1 MAQPQS
7 SGMETEN
14 VNKIEAELM
23 EIIMNG
29 SDNIA
34 KDQVLYGAIPM
45 EDSEKLAQN
54 EIIYG
59 GLMPLEFEDEDE
71 IMVAEDEVE
80 VEVTMDS
87 GCVAHVMPASKI
99 PKGVLIKKP
108 IQPRNFVAA
117 NGGSI
122 RNHGTAKVGLQTSAG
137 KQINQTVHVAE
148 VTRALHSTGKCC
160 DAKHEVLYTK
170 DMCTVVPEGT
180 FAHMLKGAKKIA
192 EYPRRDGGRYTAKMK
207 AKRVDAGFTR
217 PGLNR

>member
-1 MAQPQS
+1 
-7 SGMETEN
+7 MEAEN

-29 SDNIA
+29 SDNIT

-45 EDSEKLAQN
+45 DDLEKLAQN

-71 IMVAEDEVE
+71 VMVAEDEVE
-80 VEVTMDS
+80 VDVTMDS

-99 PKGVLIKKP
+99 PKGVLIQKP
-108 IQPRNFVAA
+108 VQPRNFVAA

-148 VTRALHSTGKCC
+148 VTRTLHSTGKCC
-160 DAKHEVLYTK
+160 DAEHEVLYTK

-180 FAHMLKGAKKIA
+180 FAHMLKGVKKIA
-192 EYPRRDGGRYTAKMK
+192 EYPRRDGGLYTARMK
-207 AKRVDAGFTR
+207 AKRADAGFTR